1 LTTYKTTS
9 NAKKGG
15 LFVGKSHKEGGIPA
29 IVTDTGQPIE
39 VEGGEAIINKEA
51 TAKFWKELSEINQ
64 SAGNGVPIPPPSDFD
79 NTIEKMEQG
88 GVVTVNEKKAI
99 YDKWKNLVNMSASEL
114 ERYANSKDGKESG
127 LSIEEANKLGI
138 SSGQESAQWIIKM
151 KRTNWKKWTPEMW
164 KWANKQIS
172 FISRMR
178 GVKGDLVNE
187 KKRRTPKFKALLIWG
202 HNPRKYK
209 DEYLFATGGTTPV
222 SKYQEN
228 LEEILKDEGY
238 SILYYTDNSTD
249 QVSPEIA
256 TEISVYRLEPYY
268 EQKLIKLPKKQQVTV
283 DWIMDKLSSDS
294 IYKSFTDKFEKL
306 LNEKG
311 IKGVNAY
318 PTTYGI
324 GIFILF
330 GNTNETK
337 ERIDS
342 LLKQYGIEFK
352 NEYSDAR
359 YVYRYVISKSKE
371 NIERMEKMELINPIE
386 APIEITDERL
396 KELYA
401 KYDFDKFES
410 GGTISKLIA
419 PNGQPSG
426 LYFTEIYN
434 LVRTPEFKEWFGDWE
449 EAYKTKDY
457 DGVSKIIDENGEPLI
472 CVHNSPNEFTEFD
485 EYRIGSTTDGGFY
498 GKGFYF
504 TPNVGQTNYGEF
516 EYNCFLNIK
525 NPFIKQSSHKNYEL
539 NSDNLKAENY
549 DGVIV
554 IPSWLSDINIE
565 NGVDKA
571 EEIVAYYPEQI
582 KLGDGSN
589 TTFDKYDS
597 DIRFEQGGTTDA
609 KDKVTMDIPLLTRTL
624 ELAREDIKSDED
636 LHHVIENL
644 IDLKDKPVLTMD
656 DYREIVN
663 IPSNTEKFESG
674 GQIDAKLRELLSDQE
689 IAILMS
695 EMEKSATQF
704 LQEKIKQKEEYAKL
718 IDEWQAD
725 DNTLSEEYKNSSDYK
740 LRNEIIDT
748 RSKISKLIKIKTEQ
762 IRNIDNELKALS
774 NGGKSVNFS
783 DKTGIEY
790 QNVPDFRNINSQS
803 IVFNP
808 DTILVD
814 EIPSYIPFIDEK
826 KFENRGGVLDAIRIE
841 NDTYVVAYSDFR
853 YKSVDGQ
860 SQIFLL
866 TLDQLV
872 LTSMYYLTKLKATYK
887 VEADRK
893 TNESKERYFNLPIE
907 RRLAHYNQRGFYRSI
922 SATLKKRYSEEEWN
936 NLDLSVKEE
945 LVPAYKKY
953 NPERFKSDLNST
965 QMYSSFH
972 NMFNAFVNPE
982 ALRYSVDRNNKKEL
996 IPIGDKAKSYSKS
1009 FASSE
1014 AFAYWEIF
1022 REMMK
1027 YKILD
1032 IEYQRAELSETYKT
1046 ALETSFG
1053 ESNTDNS
1060 LLSDYGVLV
1069 KRQNGNKISP
1079 SEISD
1084 IASGLSMVY
1093 KIFGNLKDQFIKN
1106 NIKISHAGKKLI
1118 FSQKAVGVYISTM
1131 GTIGVSGKY
1140 NEIQFNSTLAHEIAH
1155 FIDNKIGANNENRYI
1170 SDDYE
1175 SLAGKIAFTFRDNMN
1190 KPKSQQSDYINA
1202 TKECFARALQQY
1214 FILEQYGSDVE
1225 VIYGYGNFDVSEKIV
1240 NQEIFVSKAKFDEK
1254 IKPLIEQ
1261 FFAQNRGFFL
1271 LEDVKEFAIKQV
1283 SDEVKQA
1290 PETSI
1295 SESELNKKNMFIHK
1309 YNPDIT
1315 FEYTGDTNNGVKGIQ
1330 RNPKSLSKKER
1341 TTGINVNYS
1350 DSEFKELFSKIESNI
1365 APAETPISE
1374 SKLNKNDSLRHFIES
1389 QVSSGMLSSGTDFS
1403 IYTDI
1408 DGLRSKIL
1416 ELIREKEGENEYS
1429 IPYSV
1434 ETYNDYKNRAY
1445 EFLINQPKQEPE
1457 IDEESINT
1465 INMEN
1470 ESPETIKDI
1479 KNTTSTPSVSRWD
1492 QVPVR
1497 WRNISAVK
1505 PITFSVNPY
1514 DANFLKIVDKYLG
1527 DDMLRPVMTAI
1538 HFDEYGATVT
1548 DAHKLL
1554 HIAQKN
1560 SEFKGNY
1567 PTPVSFKID
1576 KFTKKEDLEKQI
1588 SETKYPNYLAVVPQE
1603 TNYTFEVDPFK
1614 LLQYCKVAMEYSN
1627 KSTKA
1632 VSLKF
1637 GENKA
1642 IGFNANF
1649 LIEILESMMRMQKT
1663 DKIYA
1668 HITSETYSVIFT
1680 FTKEYSKTD
1689 STYALVMPYILN
1701 DTTFQSKKQ
1710 TEISMY
1716 YGARD
1721 LDRNIELSC
1730 YYDFTDNEIHNA
1742 DGSVAVY
1749 RQNYGDTADLPAS
1762 IITTF
1767 SKFIKK
1773 NNRIAILDNFCVDSI
1788 GVRVDNLDSSIIYKN
1803 EYGLPNGIY
1812 YIQNGATVLYPNFDV
1827 DEYPRRMG
1835 LTPDTKLFTISTNAF
1850 KFYLEKCFISLGE
1863 DDLRPVTSSTHIKYD
1878 LMEMKM
1884 VSTDSHMLS
1893 HFTLTDF
1900 LTEKPEKSF
1909 KLNLAQSKEF
1919 LLFLSNVT
1927 SDTLTLYA
1935 DNENYEIIAGE
1946 SKFLSK
1952 LVKGNYPNFEAIITN
1967 HSDKELSFNFKDIY
1981 TCMNNEIIKSFAK
1994 NIDVN
1999 IKNLTISN
2007 HGNKI
2012 ISSNGKYD
2020 NQTKEYNI
2028 LNEKEI
2034 CETEILVKEDF
2045 NDPRTFKN
2053 FVLIMPVMGTNGVNF
2068 NFAYGI
2074 LNRAISIIG
2083 KDYVNMF
2090 YTELNK
2096 AYYVTSD
2103 NLNFKTSDV
2112 YKPVKQLKSKPKVI
2126 DNDAPQ
2132 FVEGELVEVVQGNDK
2147 MIKSLVGKKFL
2158 IHKAYW
2164 NMKQYPNQWVYALK
2178 TGTSNM
2184 PIAET
2189 NEIKKTTGEPDVLTS
2204 KTPEVVFH
2212 KYKVGDEVTVNLGGR
2227 IWNNILIEKLLGKSE
2242 YYVDIMGYKN
2252 ITQNLILGLTKD
2264 IKQLEYPTPTPE
2276 PTPSPAKVDDTD
2288 DYKTALIGAKALLKY
2303 AESKEEKADIQS
2315 YIKGLEVMLK

>member
-1 LTTYKTTS
+1 MTTYKTTS
-9 NAKKGG
+9 SAKKGG

-88 GVVTVNEKKAI
+88 GVVSVNEKKAI

-209 DEYLFATGGTTPV
+209 DEDLFATGGTTPV

-256 TEISVYRLEPYY
+256 TAISVYRLEPYY

-371 NIERMEKMELINPIE
+371 NIERMEKMELINNVDST
-386 APIEITDERL
+386 IEITDERL

-457 DGVSKIIDENGEPLI
+457 EGVSKIIDENGEPLI
-472 CVHNSPNEFTEFD
+472 CVHNSPNEFTQFD

-525 NPFIKQSSHKNYEL
+525 NPFIKQSSHKTYEL

-674 GQIDAKLRELLSDQE
+674 GQIDSKLKELLSDQE

-695 EMEKSATQF
+695 EMEKTATQF

-762 IRNIDNELKALS
+762 IRNIDNELKAIS

-936 NLDLSVKEE
+936 NLDLSIKEE

-982 ALRYSVDRNNKKEL
+982 ALRYSVDTNNKKEL

-1261 FFAQNRGFFL
+1261 FFAENRGFFL

-1290 PETSI
+1290 PATPI

-1365 APAETPISE
+1365 DPAPISE
-1374 SKLNKNDSLRHFIES
+1374 SELNKNDSLRHFIES

-1434 ETYNDYKNRAY
+1434 EVYNDYKNRAY
-1445 EFLINQPKQEPE
+1445 EFLINQPKKEQE

-1465 INMEN
+1465 INMEKDVK
-1470 ESPETIKDI
+1470 SPA
-1479 KNTTSTPSVSRWD
+1479 TPSVSRWD

-1497 WRNISAVK
+1497 WRNISAIK
-1505 PITFSVNPY
+1505 PLTFAVNPY
-1514 DANFLKIVDKYLG
+1514 DTNFLKIVEKYLG
-1527 DDMLRPVMTAI
+1527 NDPLRPVMTSI

-1548 DAHKLL
+1548 DAHKIL

-1567 PTPVSFKID
+1567 PTPISYKKTLTSQTKEKTDNYIKES
-1576 KFTKKEDLEKQI
+1576 KF
-1588 SETKYPNYLAVVPQE
+1588 PNYLAVVPE
-1603 TNYTFEVDPFK
+1603 VSTYTYEVDPFK
-1614 LLQYCKVAMEYSN
+1614 LLQYCKVALEYAN
-1627 KSTKA
+1627 KITHQVKF
-1632 VSLKF
+1632 KF
-1637 GENKA
+1637 GEPDG
-1642 IGFNANF
+1642 IGFNAKF
-1649 LIEILESMMRMQKT
+1649 MIQIIESMMRMQKT

-1668 HITSETYSVIFT
+1668 HFTSNNRTGIFT
-1680 FTKEYSKTD
+1680 FTKDYTKTD
-1689 STYALVMPYILN
+1689 TTYALIMPVMLN
-1701 DTTFQSKKQ
+1701 RAYEGTIQNVF
-1710 TEISMY
+1710 
-1716 YGARD
+1716 GAED
-1721 LDRNIELSC
+1721 NDFSTGLYA

-1762 IITTF
+1762 IISTF
-1767 SKFIKK
+1767 GRLIGK
-1773 NNRIAILDNFCVDSI
+1773 NNRVPILDNFCVDAI
-1788 GVRVDNLDSSIIYKN
+1788 GVRVDNLKSSIIYKN
-1803 EYGLPNGIY
+1803 EYGLANGIY
-1812 YIQNGATVLYPNFDV
+1812 YIQNGATVLNPSQEIS
-1827 DEYPRRMG
+1827 EYPRRMG
-1835 LTPDTKLFTISTNAF
+1835 LTTDKKLFTISTNAF

-1863 DDLRPVTSSTHIKYD
+1863 DELRPVMTATHLDYD
-1878 LMEMKM
+1878 LMELKM
-1884 VSTDSHMLS
+1884 VSTNAHILS
-1893 HFTLTDF
+1893 QFTLTEY

-1909 KLNLAQSKEF
+1909 QLNLGHSKE
-1919 LLFLSNVT
+1919 LILFLSNVT
-1927 SDTLTLYA
+1927 SDTLTIYA
-1935 DNENYEIIAGE
+1935 DDKNYEIIAGE
-1946 SKFLSK
+1946 SKFLSEIEVGK
-1952 LVKGNYPNFEAIITN
+1952 YPNYRAVLPNYANKQITFNYKDIHTCITN
-1967 HSDKELSFNFKDIY
+1967 
-1981 TCMNNEIIKSFAK
+1981 EISKQFAK
-1994 NIDVN
+1994 SIDVN
-1999 IKNLTISN
+1999 IKELSIYNNDDKIFIAQI
-2007 HGNKI
+2007 HYNKET
-2012 ISSNGKYD
+2012 KQYD
-2020 NQTKEYNI
+2020 I
-2028 LNEKEI
+2028 VSDKEI
-2034 CETEILVKEDF
+2034 CETPINFAENVI
-2045 NDPRTFKN
+2045 DPSAYKN
-2053 FVLIMPVMGTNGVNF
+2053 FVLVMPIMTVNGNLFNF
-2068 NFAYGI
+2068 NYETLSKSINI
-2074 LNRAISIIG
+2074 LG
-2083 KDYVNMF
+2083 KENVSMF

-2096 AYYVTSD
+2096 SYIAISD

-2112 YKPVKQLKSKPKVI
+2112 YKPVKQLKSKPKSV
-2126 DNDAPQ
+2126 DSDVPQ
-2132 FVEGELVEVVQGNDK
+2132 FVEGELVEVIQGNDK
-2147 MIKSLVGKKFL
+2147 MIKSLIGKKFL

-2164 NMKQYPNQWVYALK
+2164 NMKKYPNQWVYALN
-2178 TGTSNM
+2178 TGSSNM

-2189 NEIKKTTGEPDVLTS
+2189 NEIKKTTGEPDVTTS
-2204 KTPEVVFH
+2204 KTPEVAIH
-2212 KYKVGDEVTVNLGGR
+2212 KYKVGDEVSVNMGGR
-2227 IWNNILIEKLLGKSE
+2227 IWNNILIERLLGKSE
-2242 YYVDIMGYKN
+2242 YYVDIMGYKS
-2252 ITQNLILGLTKD
+2252 ITENTIIGLTKD
-2264 IKQLEYPTPTPE
+2264 IKQLEKPTPSPE